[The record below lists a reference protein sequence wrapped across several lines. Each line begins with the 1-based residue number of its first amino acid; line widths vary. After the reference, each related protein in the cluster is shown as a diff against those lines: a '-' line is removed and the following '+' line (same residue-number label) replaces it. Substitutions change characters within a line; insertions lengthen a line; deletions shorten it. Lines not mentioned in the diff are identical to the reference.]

1 MAFQREYRRDSTNL
15 HNFTSR
21 EVSLGERE
29 ILNCGDGLVPRRYG
43 ITGAR
48 ERQRE
53 VQQQTKLAFCN
64 ILTK

>member
-1 MAFQREYRRDSTNL
+1 MAFQRGCRGDLTNL

-21 EVSLGERE
+21 EVSLEERE

-48 ERQRE
+48 ERQGE
-53 VQQQTKLAFCN
+53 VQQQTEFAL
-64 ILTK
+64 LQYSH

>member
-1 MAFQREYRRDSTNL
+1 MAFQRECRGDSTNL

-21 EVSLGERE
+21 EVSLEE
-29 ILNCGDGLVPRRYG
+29 LEKQNCGDGLAPRRYG

-53 VQQQTKLAFCN
+53 V
-64 ILTK
+64 